1 MHFHLFPEFGA
12 HALSMNIPSQSGGDN
27 DAVTSA
33 LGDKI
38 CHPPRFVHFLIFL
51 ISQKEPNLHR
61 SCRVAECGI
70 LVLFNVPFTIEV
82 FALIFLPP
90 IFFLE
95 II

>member
-1 MHFHLFPEFGA
+1 
-12 HALSMNIPSQSGGDN
+12 MNISSQSGGDN

-38 CHPPRFVHFLIFL
+38 CHPPRLVHFLIFL
-51 ISQKEPNLHR
+51 ISQKEPDLHR
-61 SCRVAECGI
+61 SCRVAGGGI

-90 IFFLE
+90 IFFLG